1 MDTEDDAES
10 GADVEKL
17 SNREKEAS
25 VIAGRI
31 HELIRHQMV
40 KDKKTE
46 QMRPAE
52 FRDIVILTR
61 SMKGYADV
69 YMEVLKKRESRCTPV
84 PVKVILRPERSEY
97 C

>member
-1 MDTEDDAES
+1 M
-10 GADVEKL
+10 
-17 SNREKEAS
+17 
-25 VIAGRI
+25 IAGRI
-31 HELIRHQMV
+31 HDLIRHQIV

-69 YMEVLKKRESRCTPV
+69 YMEVLK
-84 PVKVILRPERSEY
+84 
-97 C
+97 

>member
-1 MDTEDDAES
+1 M
-10 GADVEKL
+10 
-17 SNREKEAS
+17 
-25 VIAGRI
+25 IAGRI

-69 YMEVLKKRESRCTPV
+69 YMEVLKKEGIPV
-84 PVKVILRPERSEY
+84 YAGSSEG
-97 C
+97 